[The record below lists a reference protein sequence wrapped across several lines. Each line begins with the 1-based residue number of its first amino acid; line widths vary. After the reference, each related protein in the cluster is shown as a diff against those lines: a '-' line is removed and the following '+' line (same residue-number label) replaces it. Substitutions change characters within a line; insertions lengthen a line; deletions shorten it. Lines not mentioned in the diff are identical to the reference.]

1 MSQFSEQ
8 ITKTTKSSHDK
19 SEYNSELEEG
29 STATE
34 EDMFLS
40 IWYPSLPFFP
50 TPNLHHWDLGDPK
63 KALKYIMK
71 HFNLKTI
78 HNIQRFPNLSKDF
91 IYSNTFIDS
100 DCFLLL

>member
-1 MSQFSEQ
+1 MSQPLEQ
-8 ITKTTKSSHDK
+8 ITKGKKSYDDLEHY
-19 SEYNSELEEG
+19 SESEEG
-29 STATE
+29 STTSE
-34 EDMFLS
+34 EDTFLS
-40 IWYPSLPFFP
+40 IQYPSLPYFP